1 MILDKFQVNVLQKKK
16 KQNKLDLENVKFQ
29 VQINSALISFV

>member
-1 MILDKFQVNVLQKKK
+1 MTFDNSQVNVLQKKK
-16 KQNKLDLENVKFQ
+16 VDLENVKFQ